1 MKITTVEVKN
11 LKIDDVTW
19 VYYFARYNAHQ
30 VIGGEPTDEAIHE
43 YCDRYALNMLGMI
56 KDGIY
61 DNKSYT
67 MPQEERS
74 YEYQYSRKVQELNDM
89 RDGKKLMT
97 VLQKKAFMYDGSSD
111 FITRFENWKLEN
123 NLIEAEVS
131 VKFV

>member
-11 LKIDDVTW
+11 LTIDDVTW
-19 VYYFARYNAHQ
+19 VYYLARYNAH
-30 VIGGEPTDEAIHE
+30 
-43 YCDRYALNMLGMI
+43 YAMNMLGMI

-67 MPQEERS
+67 MPQE
-74 YEYQYSRKVQELNDM
+74 LNDM
-89 RDGKKLMT
+89 RDGKKLMI

-123 NLIEAEVS
+123 NLIEDEVS